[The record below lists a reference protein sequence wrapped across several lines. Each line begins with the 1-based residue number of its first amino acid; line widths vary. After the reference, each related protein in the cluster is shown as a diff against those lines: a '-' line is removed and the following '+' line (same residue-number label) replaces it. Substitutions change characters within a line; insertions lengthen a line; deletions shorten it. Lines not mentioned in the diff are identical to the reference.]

1 MGLYKLIKLKFI
13 NKPLIL
19 TPQFLL
25 DYSFLNQVIVWDPDQ
40 TNAFGRKLEST
51 MLKLMAMGKRFVV
64 AYIQSKALEWRFK
77 EEVYY
82 AFQA

>member
-1 MGLYKLIKLKFI
+1 MQL
-13 NKPLIL
+13 
-19 TPQFLL
+19 LL
-25 DYSFLNQVIVWDPDQ
+25 DYGFLNQVIVWDLDQ
-40 TNAFGRKLEST
+40 TNAFARKLAST
-51 MLKLMAMGKRFVV
+51 MLKLMAMRKRFVV